1 MKLFSIFL
9 FSFFS
14 LTFFSCRT
22 QKKVIENYNY
32 LQAVNDSNMN
42 KQLNMAEAVI
52 QKNDL
57 LSIRVYSAST
67 KPDVSDALYNLP
79 ATTDPA
85 TNGFLVD
92 GDGNIEYPRVGV
104 IHAEGLTKLQ
114 LAAIIKAKLTG
125 PLQDPSVIIRFLNYK
140 VTVMGEVGNG
150 GVFNIPNE
158 RVTILEA
165 IGLAG
170 GITID
175 GKKTTVKVVREAN
188 GKRETGIVNLTEKNL
203 FESPYYNLQQND
215 VVLVETSIRRIKQT
229 EQQNTIQKVGFIF
242 GLITGVALIY
252 NSFK

>member
-9 FSFFS
+9 FGFFC
-14 LTFFSCRT
+14 LMFNSCRT
-22 QKKVIENYNY
+22 QKRVTENYNY
-32 LQAVNDSNMN
+32 LQAVNDSNIN
-42 KQLNMAEAVI
+42 KQLSTAEPVI

-67 KPDVSDALYNLP
+67 KPDISDALYNSP
-79 ATTDPA
+79 DKE
-85 TNGFLVD
+85 GFLVNSE
-92 GDGNIEYPRVGV
+92 GNIEYPRIGV
-104 IHAEGLTKLQ
+104 IHAEGLTKQQ
-114 LAAIIKAKLTG
+114 LAAIIKTKLTG
-125 PLQDPSVIIRFLNYK
+125 PLIDPSVIIRFLNYK
-140 VTVMGEVGNG
+140 ITVMGEVGSG

-175 GKKTTVKVVREAN
+175 GKKTTVKVVRETN

-203 FESPYYNLQQND
+203 FESPYYNLLQND
-215 VVLVETSIRRIKQT
+215 VVLVETSVRRIKQT

>member
-9 FSFFS
+9 LS
-14 LTFFSCRT
+14 LYSLLLFSCHA
-22 QKKVIENYNY
+22 QKKGIENYNY
-32 LQAVNDSNMN
+32 LQAVNDSNIN
-42 KQLNMAEAVI
+42 KQLVTTEPVI

-57 LSIRVYSAST
+57 LSIRVYSVST
-67 KPDVSDALYNLP
+67 KPDVSDVLYNLP
-79 ATTDPA
+79 TTTDPA

-92 GDGNIEYPRVGV
+92 GEGNIEYPRVGA
-104 IHAEGLTKLQ
+104 IHSEGLTKSQ
-114 LAAIIKAKLTG
+114 LAAIIKRKLTG
-125 PLQDPSVIIRFLNYK
+125 VLLDPSVIVRFLNYK
-140 VTVMGEVGNG
+140 ITVIGEVGSS
-150 GVFNIPNE
+150 GVFNIPTE

-175 GKKTTVKVVREAN
+175 GKKTTVKVVRESN

-215 VVLVETSIRRIKQT
+215 VVLVETSVRRMKQT
-229 EQQNTIQKVGFIF
+229 EQQNVVQKVGFIF

>member
-1 MKLFSIFL
+1 MKISSIILCSLFGL
-9 FSFFS
+9 V
-14 LTFFSCRT
+14 LFSCRT
-22 QKKVIENYNY
+22 QKKAIENYNY
-32 LQAVNDSNMN
+32 LQAVNDSNIN
-42 KQLNMAEAVI
+42 KQLNIAEPVI

-67 KPDVSDALYNLP
+67 KPEISDAIYNLP
-79 ATTDPA
+79 DKE
-85 TNGFLVD
+85 GFLVD

-104 IHAEGLTKLQ
+104 IHTEGLTKQQ
-114 LAAIIKAKLTG
+114 LAAIIKTKLTG
-125 PLQDPSVIIRFLNYK
+125 PLLDPSVIIRFLNYK
-140 VTVMGEVGNG
+140 VTVMGEVGSG

-175 GKKTTVKVVREAN
+175 GKKTTVKVVRESN

-203 FESPYYNLQQND
+203 FESRYYNLQQND
-215 VVLVETSIRRIKQT
+215 VVLVETSGRRIKQT
-229 EQQNTIQKVGFIF
+229 EQQNVVQKVGFIF

>member
-1 MKLFSIFL
+1 MKLFSILL
-9 FSFFS
+9 FTFFS
-14 LTFFSCRT
+14 LVFFSCRT
-22 QKKVIENYNY
+22 QKKAIENYNY
-32 LQAVNDSNMN
+32 LQAVGDSNIS
-42 KQLNMAEAVI
+42 KQLNIIEPII

-79 ATTDPA
+79 NTTDPA

-92 GDGNIEYPRVGV
+92 AEGNIEYPRVGV
-104 IHAEGLTKLQ
+104 IHAEGLTKQQ
-114 LAAIIKAKLTG
+114 LAAIIKTKLTG
-125 PLQDPSVIIRFLNYK
+125 PLQDPSVIIRFLNYR
-140 VTVMGEVGNG
+140 VTVMGEVGSG

-158 RVTILEA
+158 SVTILEA

-170 GITID
+170 GITLD

-188 GKRETGIVNLTEKNL
+188 GKRETGIVNLTEKNI

-215 VVLVETSIRRIKQT
+215 VVLVETSVRRIKQT
-229 EQQNTIQKVGFIF
+229 DQQNTIQKVGFIF

>member
-1 MKLFSIFL
+1 M
-9 FSFFS
+9 
-14 LTFFSCRT
+14 
-22 QKKVIENYNY
+22 ENYNY
-32 LQAVNDSNMN
+32 LQAVNDSNIN
-42 KQLNMAEAVI
+42 KQLNMAEPII

-85 TNGFLVD
+85 TNGFFVD

-114 LAAIIKAKLTG
+114 LAAIIKTKLTG
-125 PLQDPSVIIRFLNYK
+125 PLQDPSVVIRFLNYK

-175 GKKTTVKVVREAN
+175 GKKTTVKVIREAN
-188 GKRETGIVNLTEKNL
+188 GKRETGTIDLTEKKL

-215 VVLVETSIRRIKQT
+215 VVLVETSIKRIKQT
-229 EQQNTIQKVGFIF
+229 EQQSTIQKVGFIF